1 MERFFMERL
10 KYIVEDSTIAEL
22 LGVQNFTNKESAIL
36 ELVKNAYDAQAST
49 VSITFS
55 DHSIVIVDDGIGM
68 SKSTIYENWMN
79 VGKSDKGYR
88 LFGVGENDGRV
99 FAEFARCV
107 IENKNITL
115 KTKGDTKRSYLYTED
130 AISAIL
136 KVMTADVAGEV
147 FNVANENTYCSIYEM
162 AKLVAQTISK
172 GSIDVVIAEDH
183 SNYNGYAP
191 TLHMNLDTSKLCSLG
206 WTAST
211 SLTQMFVELIHW
223 MREHK
228 YE

>member
-1 MERFFMERL
+1 MLRMKIPIVVFM
-10 KYIVEDSTIAEL
+10 K
-22 LGVQNFTNKESAIL
+22 
-36 ELVKNAYDAQAST
+36 
-49 VSITFS
+49 
-55 DHSIVIVDDGIGM
+55 
-68 SKSTIYENWMN
+68 WP
-79 VGKSDKGYR
+79 
-88 LFGVGENDGRV
+88 
-99 FAEFARCV
+99 
-107 IENKNITL
+107 
-115 KTKGDTKRSYLYTED
+115 
-130 AISAIL
+130 ISC
-136 KVMTADVAGEV
+136 T
-147 FNVANENTYCSIYEM
+147 
-162 AKLVAQTISK
+162 TISK